1 MSKDDSNG
9 GFLSKVVKFVRHPT
23 TSWSDLDTRSA
34 DRENEYS
41 KAALK
46 EMIERKRRN
55 DFVRKREFEMLRKI
69 RNREITVDAAQGVRP
84 SFFQSSLPSKPD
96 DRAMTLKKIDEI
108 EAQMSMQWWKTKGPD
123 SLVSTGSQL
132 NTGAHGP
139 GKGQSKKGK
148 ADAPESTG
156 PKTRG
161 AQYRETEPSALVS
174 SPPPAAPDTLGGDSQ
189 DMEPLHSEQGE
200 PLGWDLDGGSSPPA
214 PTPVPAPAPMPAP
227 PPVAR
232 AAMPPVRPTKESV
245 PLAAQP
251 AAPAPAVARTGLM
264 AASTHGDLRGNS
276 GFSAS
281 HFFALDV
288 HEIAQDP
295 EVEEAAIR
303 FANGDD
309 AGAEQGLLDVLR
321 GGGEEA
327 GRIDD
332 WLALFDFYRATGQ
345 LAPFESQTLDF
356 VNRFGRSAPQWVD
369 MPGEVSSQA
378 GRTFKPS
385 AGNART
391 SWVSDAELDAHAVG
405 TLQSV
410 LMRVGQPWVV
420 DWSALESIDLK
431 AARAL
436 LGMFTLWGDQDVEL
450 CFLGAN
456 QLRALLKKL
465 TPSGRRDVE
474 QLWWELRMATL
485 RVMNRPD
492 EFELTALDFCVTYE
506 VSPPGWETPLCHF
519 RAVSAE
525 DTEVEE
531 AGTSMLGE
539 VVMERVASS
548 GFSGYPAD
556 TGSDNLSSGLNH
568 LGLVELSGEVLGDP
582 QELLKT
588 LERRLQGADVL
599 IISCRNLIRVDFSAA
614 GTLLNWVSAHH
625 ANGRMVQ
632 FVDAHRLVSAFFH
645 VIGITECAKVV
656 VRND

>member
-132 NTGAHGP
+132 NTGSHAP
-139 GKGQSKKGK
+139 GRGKDGSKK
-148 ADAPESTG
+148 DANG
-156 PKTRG
+156 PLQAEAPAARG
-161 AQYRETEPSALVS
+161 AQYKETEPSPLDSPTDEVS
-174 SPPPAAPDTLGGDSQ
+174 STPMTPAGVIRGGKSAVEADLKPDVSGRT
-189 DMEPLHSEQGE
+189 
-200 PLGWDLDGGSSPPA
+200 PA
-214 PTPVPAPAPMPAP
+214 TPVSSAQPADG
-227 PPVAR
+227 AR
-232 AAMPPVRPTKESV
+232 GAA
-245 PLAAQP
+245 AAQP
-251 AAPAPAVARTGLM
+251 MARTGLM
-264 AASTHGDLRGNS
+264 AQTGQDQLRAANS

-281 HFFALDV
+281 HFYALDV

-309 AGAEQGLLDVLR
+309 AGAEQGLRDAL
-321 GGGEEA
+321 GGSGEESH
-327 GRIDD
+327 RVED
-332 WLALFDFYRATGQ
+332 WLALFDLYRATGQ

-369 MPGEVSSQA
+369 MPGAVSSQTGKA
-378 GRTFKPS
+378 YRPS
-385 AGNART
+385 VPNARAA
-391 SWVSDAELDAHAVG
+391 WVSDAELDAHAVG
-405 TLQSV
+405 TLQTV
-410 LMRVGQPWVV
+410 LMRVSQPWVV
-420 DWSALESIDLK
+420 DWSPLESIDLK

-450 CFLGAN
+450 CFLGTSE
-456 QLRALLKKL
+456 LRTLLKSL

-474 QLWWELRMATL
+474 QLWWELRMAIL

-506 VSPPGWETPLCHF
+506 VSPPGWEAPLCHF
-519 RAVSAE
+519 RALTS
-525 DTEVEE
+525 E
-531 AGTSMLGE
+531 ASDSDAGSSVLGE
-539 VVMERVASS
+539 VMMEQVPS
-548 GFSGYPAD
+548 GYSGYPGD
-556 TGSDNLSSGLNH
+556 TGSDSMSSGLNQ

-582 QELLKT
+582 QEMLEN

-614 GTLLNWVSAHH
+614 GTLLNWVSGHH
-625 ANGRMVQ
+625 AEGRMVQ

-645 VIGITECAKVV
+645 VIGITEYSKVV
-656 VRND
+656 VRHD

>member
-132 NTGAHGP
+132 NSGPHPPGART
-139 GKGQSKKGK
+139 KGGAKNEAGGAKP
-148 ADAPESTG
+148 ADVPD
-156 PKTRG
+156 TRA
-161 AQYRETEPSALVS
+161 AQYKETEASPLAPPSKAQ
-174 SPPPAAPDTLGGDSQ
+174 AAASVT
-189 DMEPLHSEQGE
+189 
-200 PLGWDLDGGSSPPA
+200 
-214 PTPVPAPAPMPAP
+214 PTVPMVPAGKIQGKSNAAEAELAPVKVGDRSVN
-227 PPVAR
+227 PVASAPSKG
-232 AAMPPVRPTKESV
+232 AAGARGVQAKP
-245 PLAAQP
+245 
-251 AAPAPAVARTGLM
+251 RTGLM
-264 AASTHGDLRGNS
+264 AQTGQGDLNGSSS

-288 HEIAQDP
+288 QEIAQDP

-309 AGAEQGLLDVLR
+309 AGAEQGLIDVLGR
-321 GGGEEA
+321 NGEEA
-327 GRIDD
+327 HRVDD
-332 WLALFDFYRATGQ
+332 WLALFDLYRATGQ
-345 LAPFESQTLDF
+345 LAPFESRALDF

-369 MPGEVSSQA
+369 MPGAVSTQT
-378 GRTFKPS
+378 GKTYRPS
-385 AGNART
+385 MKKART
-391 SWVSDAELDAHAVG
+391 AWVCDAELDAHAVG

-410 LMRVGQPWVV
+410 LMRVSQPWAI
-420 DWSALESIDLK
+420 DWSPIESIDLK
-431 AARAL
+431 SARAL
-436 LGMFTLWGDQDVEL
+436 LGMFTLWGDQEVEL
-450 CFLGAN
+450 CFIGTSE
-456 QLRALLKKL
+456 LRALLKSL

-474 QLWWELRMATL
+474 QLWWELRMAVL

-506 VSPPGWETPLCHF
+506 VSPPGWEVPLCHF
-519 RAVSAE
+519 RALSP
-525 DTEVEE
+525 E
-531 AGTSMLGE
+531 AADDAGSSVLGDS
-539 VVMERVASS
+539 VMEQVAS
-548 GFSGYPAD
+548 GYSSYPGD
-556 TGSDNLSSGLNH
+556 TGSDSLSSGLNQ

-582 QELLKT
+582 QEMLKN

-599 IISCRNLIRVDFSAA
+599 IISCRHLIRVDFSAA
-614 GTLLNWVSAHH
+614 GTLLNWVSGHH
-625 ANGRMVQ
+625 AEGRLVQ

-645 VIGITECAKVV
+645 VIGITEYSKVV